1 MFECDA
7 ALEFGALPFRRQ
19 NDAPPYDQHGGPMSS
34 GDGIRRGASAARDA
48 RDAAREFHA
57 QVDQPDMSLVLF
69 FCSPEYDLDV
79 LAAELALLFRG
90 VNLVGCTT
98 AGEISGLGYG
108 TGTLTGVS
116 FGKNQFDVA
125 TIRLNGLSSIEFA
138 TMQSAPT
145 AAIEQLQQTGKV
157 VDSRNTFGFLLVDG
171 LCQQEESLVG
181 ALFHG
186 MRDIQLFGGSAGD
199 GLNFGQTFI
208 YHEGRFRQDCAILN
222 LICTERSFVVFKTQH
237 FLPSNEKMVV
247 TEARPLCRIVTEIN
261 GEPAAREYAR
271 VVGLEIDELT
281 PMIFASYP
289 VVVKV
294 GGDYYVRAIQKVNAD
309 ESLSFF
315 CAIDQGVVFTVAR
328 GGDLVKVLEHA
339 FLDVRTQLGEP
350 DLVLGC
356 DCILRYVEVGQ
367 RKVIAEVSRI
377 FADNRVVGFAT
388 YGEQFNAMHV
398 NQTFTAVAIGAAG

>member
-1 MFECDA
+1 
-7 ALEFGALPFRRQ
+7 
-19 NDAPPYDQHGGPMSS
+19 MSS

>member
-1 MFECDA
+1 MF
-7 ALEFGALPFRRQ
+7 
-19 NDAPPYDQHGGPMSS
+19 DQHGGPMSS

-116 FGKNQFDVA
+116 LGKSQFDVA
-125 TIRLNGLSSIEFA
+125 TMRLNGLSSIEFA

-356 DCILRYVEVGQ
+356 DCILRYLEVGQ
-367 RKVIAEVSRI
+367 RKVVAEVSRI